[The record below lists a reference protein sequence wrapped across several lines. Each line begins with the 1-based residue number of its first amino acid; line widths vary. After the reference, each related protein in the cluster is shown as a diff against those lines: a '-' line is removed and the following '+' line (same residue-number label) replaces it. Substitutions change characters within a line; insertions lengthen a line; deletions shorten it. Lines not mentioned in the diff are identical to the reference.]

1 MAKVITGKVRL
12 SFVNLAEPKDD
23 MQGNPFYS
31 AQIIIDKTDKRTV
44 QAFEKAIEQLRQD
57 PKALAKVNNNAKAI
71 AIPFRDG
78 DTDTADSVANAP
90 DVYEGKYFVNA
101 KNKRRVTCLGKNKE
115 HLEPFDIEEQIY
127 SGCYAQAQLSLY
139 VYNANGNKGVGVG
152 LEAVRKVADG
162 DRLGGI
168 TIKVDDFDDDLV
180 EDAEDDVF

>member
-23 MQGNPFYS
+23 MQGVPFYS
-31 AQIIIDKTDKRTV
+31 AQIIIDKDDKRTV
-44 QAFEKAIEQLRQD
+44 QAFEKAVAALRQD
-57 PKALAKVNNNAKAI
+57 PKALAKVNNNEKAI
-71 AIPFRDG
+71 AVPFRDG

-115 HLEPFDIEEQIY
+115 HLEPFDIEEQLY
-127 SGCYAQAQLSLY
+127 SGCFVQAQLSLY

-162 DRLGGI
+162 DRLGG
-168 TIKVDDFDDDLV
+168 TTVKVNDFDDDLV

>member
-31 AQIIIDKTDKRTV
+31 AQIIIDKNDKRTI
-44 QAFEKAIEQLRQD
+44 QAFEKAVAELRQD

-71 AIPFRDG
+71 QVPFRDG
-78 DTDTADSVANAP
+78 DTDPADSVANAP
-90 DVYEGKYFVNA
+90 DVYANTYFVNA
-101 KNKRRVTCLGKNKE
+101 KNKRKVTCLGKNKE

-152 LEAVRKVADG
+152 LEAVRKVAEG

-180 EDAEDDVF
+180 EGEDDIY

>member
-31 AQIIIDKTDKRTV
+31 AQIIIDKNDQRTIGNV
-44 QAFEKAIEQLRQD
+44 EKAIQSLRQD

-71 AIPFRDG
+71 VAPFRDG

-90 DVYEGKYFVNA
+90 SVYEGKYFVNA
-101 KNKRRVTCLGKNKE
+101 KNKRKVTCLGKNKE
-115 HLEPFDIEEQIY
+115 VLSPVEIEDELY
-127 SGCYAQAQLSLY
+127 SGCYVQAQLSLY

-152 LEAVRKVADG
+152 LEAVRKVAEG
-162 DRLGGI
+162 ERLGGV
-168 TIKVDDFDDDLV
+168 TVKADDFDDDLV
-180 EDAEDDVF
+180 ENEEDIY